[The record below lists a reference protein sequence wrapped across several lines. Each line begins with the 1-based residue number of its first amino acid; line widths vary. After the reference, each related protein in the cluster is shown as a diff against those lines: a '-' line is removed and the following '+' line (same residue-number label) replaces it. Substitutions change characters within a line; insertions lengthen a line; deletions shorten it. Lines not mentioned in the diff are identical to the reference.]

1 VTTPAPGDSLAIPAH
16 LRPSDGRFGSGP
28 TKVRPEQLKALA
40 ATGTSYMGTS
50 HRQDGVRSVVRRV
63 REGIAAFYGLPDGY
77 EVILGNGGATL
88 FWDIATHCLIDRRS
102 EHLVFGEFSSKF
114 AKAVTET
121 PYLEDP
127 VVHTADYGEA
137 PALTVEA
144 GVDAYCWPHNET
156 STGVMTRVER
166 PGGADAGAL
175 TLIDATSAAGGLPVD
190 LTQADAYYFAPQKS
204 FASDGGL
211 WLAIL
216 SPAAIERCH
225 RLVPERWVPASLDL
239 SIAIEQSRL
248 DQTYNTPA
256 LATLFLMAEHLDWAN
271 GKGGLKWAV
280 ERTADSSRILYTWAD
295 KASYAEPFVADPAKR
310 SMVVG
315 TIRLADSIDAS
326 AVVKALRL
334 NGIVDV
340 GAYRAAGYNGL
351 RVGLFP
357 AIEPSDVEA
366 LTGCI
371 DWVVDRL

>member
-1 VTTPAPGDSLAIPAH
+1 
-16 LRPSDGRFGSGP
+16 
-28 TKVRPEQLKALA
+28 
-40 ATGTSYMGTS
+40 MGTS
-50 HRQDGVRSVVRRV
+50 HRQDGVRSVVKQV
-63 REGIAAFYGLPDGY
+63 RDGIAAFYGLPDGY
-77 EVILGNGGATL
+77 EVVLGNGGATQ
-88 FWDIATHCLIDRRS
+88 FWDIATHCLIETRS

-114 AKAVTET
+114 AKAVAET

-127 VVHTADYGEA
+127 LVHTADYGDA
-137 PALTVEA
+137 PTLTAEA

-156 STGVMTRVER
+156 STGVQTRVER
-166 PGGADAGAL
+166 PAGADDGAL
-175 TLIDATSAAGGLPVD
+175 TLVDATSAAGGLPVD
-190 LTQADAYYFAPQKS
+190 LTQTDAYYFAPQKS

-216 SPAAIERCH
+216 SPDAIERCH
-225 RLVPERWVPASLDL
+225 RLVPKRWVPASLDL

-248 DQTYNTPA
+248 EQTYNTPA
-256 LATLFLMAEHLDWAN
+256 LATLFLMAEHLRWAIGN
-271 GKGGLKWAV
+271 GGLKWAV
-280 ERTADSSRILYTWAD
+280 ERTADSSRILYTWAE
-295 KASYAEPFVADPAKR
+295 KSSYAEPFVTDPAKR

-315 TIRLADSIDAS
+315 TIRLADGIDAS
-326 AVVKALRL
+326 AVVRALKL

-366 LTGCI
+366 LTVCI